1 MFTCSKKSWSYPTK
15 LDTPDRVSK
24 RVKRRGPEGHAHHVG
39 DNEEDGAA
47 DPGLGWQPHLEGELP
62 AVVVHA
68 AAVHQAQHVP
78 DVGGVEHLVTGGGA
92 DPAIGQGCPHHRQGL
107 RVYLHAAGLKI
118 QVQGLVEVS
127 SFGETVLLLHK
138 VAHREVSVG
147 RCPLREKHRIVK
159 PEKFVTLEIKHDPK
173 TPAHSISPPS
183 L

>member
-1 MFTCSKKSWSYPTK
+1 MFHKSLSYPTK
-15 LDTPDRVSK
+15 LDPPDRVSE

-39 DNEEDGAA
+39 DNEEDGAT
-47 DPGLGWQPHLEGELP
+47 DPGLGGQPHLEGELP

-78 DVGGVEHLVTGGGA
+78 DVGGVEHLVSGGGA

-107 RVYLHAAGLKI
+107 SVYLHTAGLKI
-118 QVQGLVEVS
+118 KVQSLVELS
-127 SFGETVLLLHK
+127 SFGKTILFLHE
-138 VAHREVSVG
+138 VAHREVSVS

-173 TPAHSISPPS
+173 TPAHSILPPS